1 MRTKISSIKKLFNNT
16 RNTLSRDE
24 IDQIRKIIY
33 RKEAIYDIL
42 SKKDKLDKK
51 ERKILDRIITYFDKL
66 HDELLKQS
74 KYEYNQY
81 ALGLLFTDGDYYK
94 PIEIK
99 RAFNGNYL
107 LYESNGNE
115 KGLLYI
121 HEYLDKIRPY
131 LRYLIDFYNTKGEW
145 KVQLS
150 MSITFISYIN
160 PDQAQLM
167 HSKSDN
173 AETMRGMD
181 TDDTI
186 QELFSSF
193 LCRYQESLET
203 KMKGSGY
210 IFNRV
215 NLLEYHFHKVSLI
228 RGSSYIPSPDW
239 LSHKKAAINPY
250 NYVDNRCF
258 LYAIITALNSK
269 KH

>member
-1 MRTKISSIKKLFNNT
+1 METINIKTKISSIKKLFNNT
-16 RNTLSRDE
+16 GDTLSRDE
-24 IDQIRKIIY
+24 IDQIRTRIY

-42 SKKDKLDKK
+42 SKKDKLDKR

-74 KYEYNQY
+74 KYEYNPY
-81 ALGLLFTDGDYYK
+81 ALDLLFNDGDYYK

-99 RAFNGNYL
+99 RAFNGNYV

-115 KGLLYI
+115 DELLYV

-131 LRYLIDFYNTKGEW
+131 FRDLIDFHNTKGGW

-150 MSITFISYIN
+150 MSITFVSYVN
-160 PDQAQLM
+160 PDQVQLM

-173 AETMRGMD
+173 VETMRGMD

-193 LCRYQESLET
+193 LRQYQE
-203 KMKGSGY
+203 G
-210 IFNRV
+210 
-215 NLLEYHFHKVSLI
+215 
-228 RGSSYIPSPDW
+228 
-239 LSHKKAAINPY
+239 
-250 NYVDNRCF
+250 
-258 LYAIITALNSK
+258 
-269 KH
+269 